1 MQPYKKIHSSY
12 RSGVINNML
21 LFFSSFYLGISHF
34 FPLEL
39 ESFILDVNISHKKD
53 CNKFKLGYVFFI
65 F

>member
-21 LFFSSFYLGISHF
+21 LFFFSILESHIF
-34 FPLEL
+34 FLLEL